1 MVLNYIWIAFFLISF
16 VMASFKLITGDV
28 EVFSLI
34 VKAAFD
40 MCKTA
45 VMDIALPLIGVM
57 SFWLGFMKIAERG
70 GAVDM
75 LSRLISPAFVK
86 LFPSI
91 PKGSPVM
98 GHIMMNFAAN
108 MLGLDSAATPIGLK
122 AMQGMQDL
130 NEDKE
135 TASNAQIMFLV
146 LNTSGLTIIPVNI
159 IAQRAILGAQN
170 PSDVFLPILLATTC
184 STLAGLL
191 YVCYRQ
197 NIKLVSRTFL
207 YTFIGV
213 LLLLT
218 AVVWFIPAVNAAA
231 HSIMNSISG
240 DSVSVVSSIVSNVIL
255 LGVLVFFI
263 LLGIYKKLNVFEA
276 FVDGAKDGFEI
287 CIKLLPYLIG
297 ILVSIAVFRACGAME
312 LVLNGMKYIVEAMG
326 YNSQWVD
333 AMPTAFMKPL
343 SGGGSR
349 AMMIDT
355 MKTTGADSFP
365 STLSCMFQG
374 AADTT
379 LYIIAV
385 YFGSVGIKKTRYSV
399 TGGLIAD
406 VAGVIAAI
414 ALAYVFFADRL

>member
-1 MVLNYIWIAFFLISF
+1 MVLNYIWIGFFLISF
-16 VMASFKLITGDV
+16 AMATVKLAMGDV

-34 VKAAFD
+34 VKGAFD
-40 MCKTA
+40 MAKTA
-45 VMDIALPLIGVM
+45 VMDIALPLVGVM

-70 GAVDM
+70 GAVDA
-75 LSRLISPAFVK
+75 LSRWISPVFVK

-130 NEDKE
+130 NTDKE
-135 TASNAQIMFLV
+135 TASDAQIMFLV

-159 IAQRAILGAQN
+159 IAQRAIFQASN
-170 PSDVFLPILLATTC
+170 PSDVFLPILLATTF
-184 STLAGLL
+184 STLTGLL
-191 YVCYRQ
+191 YIAWRQ
-197 NIKLVSRTFL
+197 KIQLVSRTFTYSFL
-207 YTFIGV
+207 GI
-213 LLLLT
+213 LALLT
-218 AVVWFIPAVNAAA
+218 AVIWFIPAASAAMR
-231 HSIMNSISG
+231 SVMDSISG
-240 DSVSVVSSIVSNVIL
+240 DQISVVSSVASNVIL
-255 LGVLVFFI
+255 FGVIVTFI
-263 LLGIYKKLNVFEA
+263 LLGIIKKLNVFEA
-276 FVDGAKDGFEI
+276 FVDGAKDGFDI
-287 CIKLLPYLIG
+287 CIKLMPYLIG

-312 LVLNGMKYIVEAMG
+312 LVLGGMKHVVEALG
-326 YNSQWVD
+326 YNAAWVD

-355 MKTTGADSFP
+355 MKQTGPDSFA

-399 TGGLIAD
+399 SGGMIAD
-406 VAGVIAAI
+406 LAGVIAAI